1 LILKAISSNIYF
13 NNNKEG
19 VDVLTNERHDM
30 ILDLLVEKQT
40 IKMQDIVDA
49 TGASESTIR
58 RDLTELENQHKLE
71 RVFGGATLSD
81 RNSLEPSIV
90 DKSTKNLQEKKRLAK
105 FAASFIKEGDCIFLD
120 AGSTTFQMI
129 PHLKDKDIVVV
140 TNGLTHIDTLNEN
153 GITTYLT
160 GGLIKSRTAAL
171 VGSQTI
177 QALQSYRFDKCF
189 LGVNGFHENYG
200 YTTPDPEEASIK
212 KLASSLAKKTY
223 VVADHTKH
231 EKVSFTKILD
241 LEEAVLLVDNLPQE
255 AIESLQ
261 KKTTVKVEKT

>member
-1 LILKAISSNIYF
+1 MKAISSIIYLIT
-13 NNNKEG
+13 NKEG
-19 VDVLTNERHDM
+19 AKVLTNERHDM
-30 ILDLLVEKQT
+30 ILSLLDDKQT

-71 RVFGGATLSD
+71 RVFGGAMLTE
-81 RNSLEPSIV
+81 RNSLEPSIL

-105 FAASFIKEGDCIFLD
+105 FAASFIQEEDCIFLD

-129 PHLKDKDIVVV
+129 PHLQDKNVVVV
-140 TNGLTHIDTLNEN
+140 TNGLTHIDSLNDY

-160 GGLIKSRTAAL
+160 GGLMKSRTAAL

-177 QALQSYRFDKCF
+177 QALQNYRFDKCF
-189 LGVNGFHENYG
+189 LGVNGFHESYG

-212 KLASSLAKKTY
+212 KLASSLARITY
-223 VVADHTKH
+223 VVADHTKY

-255 AIESLQ
+255 ATESLQ
-261 KKTTVKVEKT
+261 NKTIVKVEKT